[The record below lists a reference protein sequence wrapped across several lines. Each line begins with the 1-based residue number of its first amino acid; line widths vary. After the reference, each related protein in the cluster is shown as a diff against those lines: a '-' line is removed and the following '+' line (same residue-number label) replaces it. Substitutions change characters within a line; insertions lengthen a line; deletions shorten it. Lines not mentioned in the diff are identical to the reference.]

1 MKSLSSMAPSLMQ
14 GKEPQAACCMRPCPP
29 DGLPIMGPIPGTENA
44 LIAAGH
50 NCWGILGA
58 VRISAMPGSPHPS
71 TVSIPLKQ
79 NRPPNTHPRIRS
91 RRRAW

>member
-1 MKSLSSMAPSLMQ
+1 MKSLSSMAPSLTQ

-29 DGLPIMGPIPGTENA
+29 DGLPIMGRVPGTENA

-58 VRISAMPGSPHPS
+58 VRVSAVPRLPHPFPPPS
-71 TVSIPLKQ
+71 TSHQAKT
-79 NRPPNTHPRIRS
+79 THTHTRIRS